1 MASFTELSRK
11 KVAGVPVIYLAG
23 AFVVI
28 LAIVAWKMKPSTP
41 APEASPSDGGVDPNT
56 PLGDNTAA
64 DYSLLATHGT
74 VTTATAAPTA
84 DPAVQQTNDDW
95 YRAAVDYLV
104 TSNQA
109 SPSQAESAMSKY
121 LHGDN
126 LTFEEGTL
134 KDKAILKLK
143 LPPEPLATIG
153 VISPASPAPAQ
164 RQFTNF
170 PGGHTVKGPND
181 NTPTLLAQLYYGN
194 GDAAHSALIV
204 QQNARLGTGSVTYP
218 VGTGVVIPAWH
229 DPKYYITP
237 KDGYSV
243 SGVAAANGTT
253 ATSIGILNPGM
264 TFPVK
269 KGTKVRVS

>member
-1 MASFTELSRK
+1 MASFNDLAKK
-11 KVAGVPVIYLAG
+11 KVAGVPVLYLAG
-23 AFVVI
+23 AFVII

-41 APEASPSDGGVDPNT
+41 APVASPADGGTDPNAS
-56 PLGDNTAA
+56 PDGSPA
-64 DYSLLATHGT
+64 DYAGLSTHGT
-74 VTTATAAPTA
+74 VTVVQGTQTA
-84 DPAVQQTNDDW
+84 DPVVKQTNEDW

-104 TSNQA
+104 TSNLA

-121 LHGDN
+121 LNGDN
-126 LTFEEGTL
+126 LSFPEGEL

-164 RQFTNF
+164 RQFSNF

-181 NTPTLLAQLYYGN
+181 NTPSALAQLYYSN
-194 GDAAHSALIV
+194 GDAVHSALIV

-218 VGTGVVIPAWH
+218 PGTAVVIPAWH
-229 DPKYYITP
+229 DPKYYTTT
-237 KDGYSV
+237 KDGYTA
-243 SGVAAANGTT
+243 SGVAAVNGTT
-253 ATSIGILNPGM
+253 ATSIDILNPGM
-264 TFPVK
+264 SFPVK